1 MSNQDVVTDRPIL
14 AFLIMANLTDNFV
27 CLGEA
32 IQPFNPV
39 LASEEIDGSI
49 SCTFHKQE
57 LLLRVSS
64 CTKLKLL
71 HDSIFQNIDVMNFS
85 VTA

>member
-1 MSNQDVVTDRPIL
+1 MWRKEEMSNQDVVTDRPIL
-14 AFLIMANLTDNFV
+14 AFLILANLINSFV

-57 LLLRVSS
+57 LGLRLSS
-64 CTKLKLL
+64 CTKLNLL
-71 HDSIFQNIDVMNFS
+71 HDLMI
-85 VTA
+85 